1 MKPPVSVDGL
11 TRVVKRASAEGR
23 GEKILIVTD
32 FGVGTDPCRLARQ
45 VKEFAG

>member
-23 GEKILIVTD
+23 GEKILAALS
-32 FGVGTDPCRLARQ
+32 GLADI
-45 VKEFAG
+45 A